1 MQDVPCP
8 CSGPGTSDLGTSH
21 SKHGAESQDERP
33 SQGEGLYLQE
43 DSVNED
49 SLEPIS
55 IMREETLSYLLKSK
69 IHKYI

>member
-1 MQDVPCP
+1 MIQAVLCP

-33 SQGEGLYLQE
+33 SQGEGSKKIEL
-43 DSVNED
+43 NED
-49 SLEPIS
+49 SLESIS

-69 IHKYI
+69 IHRYI

>member
-1 MQDVPCP
+1 MIQAVLCP

-33 SQGEGLYLQE
+33 SQGEGSKKIEL
-43 DSVNED
+43 NED
-49 SLEPIS
+49 SLESIS

>member
-1 MQDVPCP
+1 MTRAVLCP

-33 SQGEGLYLQE
+33 SQGEGSKKIEL
-43 DSVNED
+43 NED
-49 SLEPIS
+49 ALESIS